1 MRNERKLWFEN
12 SINFFCRNE
21 IIFLD
26 PDNGI
31 LKRPNGRNSQK
42 YVLLDELK
50 SYQSKGKII
59 IFTQF
64 QSYNKS
70 FFPYI
75 SEITNF
81 LKTNGLKVKYPVL
94 RNRTSPNT
102 FYITIGQDRVINNQ
116 RILSIYKSY
125 KKKFEGMIE
134 LITI

>member
-1 MRNERKLWFEN
+1 M
-12 SINFFCRNE
+12 
-21 IIFLD
+21 
-26 PDNGI
+26 
-31 LKRPNGRNSQK
+31 
-42 YVLLDELK
+42 LLDELK

-81 LKTNGLKVKYPVL
+81 LKSNGLKIKYPVL

-102 FYITIGQDRVINNQ
+102 FYITIGQNRVINNQ
-116 RILSIYKSY
+116 RILSVYKSY
-125 KKKFEGMIE
+125 KKRFEGMVE

>member
-1 MRNERKLWFEN
+1 MELPIIETILFEG
-12 SINFFCRNE
+12 IKAKKIKNE
-21 IIFLD
+21 ITQ
-26 PDNGI
+26 N
-31 LKRPNGRNSQK
+31 LK
-42 YVLLDELK
+42 LK
-50 SYQSKGKII
+50 ERS
-59 IFTQF
+59 
-64 QSYNKS
+64 SYNKS